1 MSFVFHCHQPH
12 TISVYVTFLMLTA
25 ANPVVDVDPVIADVI
40 TPIDDTNH

>member
-12 TISVYVTFLMLTA
+12 TINVYVTFLMLTA
-25 ANPVVDVDPVIADVI
+25 ANPVLDVDPVIADVV